1 MVPIQLERLVLVE
14 GVVGLWLCRRSIELF
29 AQADRTDL
37 VELAEPRESNP
48 HELIPL
54 ESVQLF
60 TIDSDSQGAE
70 IVEVVSTG
78 FVGHQHKAAKSI
90 AMRLKPGCL
99 PLKPIVPGLLLEPLT
114 LSWRHLGA
122 LLFQPSGMALLDGLI
137 ERITLLRA

>member
-1 MVPIQLERLVLVE
+1 M
-14 GVVGLWLCRRSIELF
+14 
-29 AQADRTDL
+29 AQSDRTDL
-37 VELAEPRESNP
+37 VELAEPCESNP

-54 ESVQLF
+54 ESIQLF
-60 TIDSDSQGAE
+60 TLDPDSQDAE

-78 FVGHQHKAAKSI
+78 LVAHHHKAAKSV

-99 PLKPIVPGLLLEPLT
+99 ALNSIVPGLPLEPLK

-122 LLFQPSGMALLDGLI
+122 LLFQHSGMALLDGLI